1 MGLVEALSDAIL
13 TPSAIGALAVTLFM
27 VCYSFAYTHAS
38 LSNYVHKLTVMVLM
52 VAVLCGPIYD

>member
-38 LSNYVHKLTVMVLM
+38 VSYVYKLTVMVW
-52 VAVLCGPIYD
+52 